1 MKSLPAMRSTAR
13 RPLADSRRR
22 PDAVIEPS
30 GKAMAAATS
39 SRRGSLSPM
48 ASREIGLRAIVQ
60 ASTPAA
66 TVALMVSVPS
76 ACRNVVVR
84 GAYSQFF
91 FIVPPIG
98 PSEAAKVPHESWG
111 AYRGRTFAPNF
122 RVLILPIFG
131 IFWSA

>member
-1 MKSLPAMRSTAR
+1 M
-13 RPLADSRRR
+13 
-22 PDAVIEPS
+22 PS
-30 GKAMAAATS
+30 SSHQGKQWPPPRQAA
-39 SRRGSLSPM
+39 GDHCPQW
-48 ASREIGLRAIVQ
+48 LRVRFGGVQ
-60 ASTPAA
+60 AFTPAA
-66 TVALMVSVPS
+66 TVALMVSVTS

-122 RVLILPIFG
+122 RVPNPAHLRHLLVG
-131 IFWSA
+131 SATAKSLRRSA